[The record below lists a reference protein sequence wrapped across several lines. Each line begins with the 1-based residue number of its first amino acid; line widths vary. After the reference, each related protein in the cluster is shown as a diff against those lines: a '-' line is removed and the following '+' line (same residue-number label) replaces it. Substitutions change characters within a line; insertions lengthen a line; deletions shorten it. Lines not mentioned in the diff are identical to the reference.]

1 MNLKMCVSINSVHL
15 LKDHRTKASIKHSC
29 LMFLPRRSEH
39 NALEVTESLKSR
51 LPKPFLYA
59 YP

>member
-1 MNLKMCVSINSVHL
+1 MNLKMCVSINSAHL
-15 LKDHRTKASIKHSC
+15 LKDHWTKVSIKHSR

-39 NALEVTESLKSR
+39 NALEVTESLKSH
-51 LPKPFLYA
+51 LPKAFLYA